1 MRLSTKARYAVMAM
15 ADLAKLQSFQKNA
28 VPLTVLAAR
37 QNLPLSFLE
46 QIFLKLRNKGLV
58 NSLRGASGG
67 YVLAKEASLIP
78 VADVIMAVD
87 KPFKATQCVDNRQGC
102 QVHGRCLTHDLW
114 EELSAV
120 MHSFLESVS
129 LADIYQKHLRRSDSL
144 LTEGRSVDNGDLS

>member
-1 MRLSTKARYAVMAM
+1 M
-15 ADLAKLQSFQKNA
+15 
-28 VPLTVLAAR
+28 
-37 QNLPLSFLE
+37 
-46 QIFLKLRNKGLV
+46 V